1 MAITTIGLKTA
12 AKDLAKDVN
21 KAIEQEFRLRAL
33 KAFADVKLTTPVDTG
48 QARNSWYIGYT
59 ETYYNQNEPAL
70 TSNINILVP
79 KDKPNKIIV
88 TNGTT
93 YIEFLNNGHSQQAPT
108 KFIEAAFR
116 KYFDEVNVEIT
127 NG

>member
-1 MAITTIGLKTA
+1 MAITTIGLTTA
-12 AKDLAKDVN
+12 VADLDKDIN
-21 KAIEQEFRLRAL
+21 KAMEQELRSKAL

-59 ETYYNQNEPAL
+59 ESYYNQKTPVS
-70 TSNINILVP
+70 SNINILVP
-79 KDKPNKIIV
+79 KDKPQKIIV

-116 KYFDEVNVEIT
+116 RHFDTVSIEVT

>member
-12 AKDLAKDVN
+12 AKDLKRDIN
-21 KAIEQEFRLRAL
+21 KAMEQELRSRAL
-33 KAFADVKLTTPVDTG
+33 KAFADVKLTTPVYTG

-59 ETYYNQNEPAL
+59 ETYNNPKTAPA
-70 TSNINILVP
+70 TSNVNLLVP

-116 KYFDEVNVEIT
+116 KYFDEVTVEIT

>member
-1 MAITTIGLKTA
+1 M
-12 AKDLAKDVN
+12 
-21 KAIEQEFRLRAL
+21 
-33 KAFADVKLTTPVDTG
+33 
-48 QARNSWYIGYT
+48 
-59 ETYYNQNEPAL
+59 
-70 TSNINILVP
+70 VP
-79 KDKPNKIIV
+79 KDKQNKIIV

>member
-1 MAITTIGLKTA
+1 MAITTIGLTTA
-12 AKDLAKDVN
+12 SKNLQKDIN
-21 KAIEQEFRLRAL
+21 KAIEQELRSRAL

-59 ETYYNQNEPAL
+59 ETYNNQKTAPA
-70 TSNINILVP
+70 TSNVNLLVP

-93 YIEFLNNGHSQQAPT
+93 YIEFLNNGHSQQAPI

-116 KYFDEVNVEIT
+116 KYFDEVTVEIT

>member
-1 MAITTIGLKTA
+1 MAITTIGLTTA
-12 AKDLAKDVN
+12 AIDLDKDIN
-21 KAIEQEFRLRAL
+21 KAMEQELRSKAL
-33 KAFADVKLTTPVDTG
+33 KAFADVKLTTPVDSG

-59 ETYYNQNEPAL
+59 ETYYNQKTPVS
-70 TSNINILVP
+70 SNINILVP
-79 KDKPNKIIV
+79 KNKPNKIIV

-116 KYFDEVNVEIT
+116 KYFDSVSIQVT

>member
-1 MAITTIGLKTA
+1 MAITTIGLTTA
-12 AKDLAKDVN
+12 SKDLQKDIN
-21 KAIEQEFRLRAL
+21 KAIEQELRSRAL
-33 KAFADVKLTTPVDTG
+33 KAFAEVKLTTPVDTG

-59 ETYYNQNEPAL
+59 ETYNNQKTAPA
-70 TSNINILVP
+70 TSNVNLLVP
-79 KDKPNKIIV
+79 KYKPNKIIV

-93 YIEFLNNGHSQQAPT
+93 YIEFLNNGHSKQAPT

-116 KYFDEVNVEIT
+116 RYFDDVTVEIT